1 MEYGIKIINA
11 IASGLLMFAI
21 SLGALASH
29 LLKTKLSQDSLS
41 SFEVGV
47 RYLIYHGL
55 ALLIVNGLNTIDLDE
70 KLTFSKL
77 ALSGIFLFSGSIFML
92 STQEIHGWPVK
103 FLGPITPIGGI
114 LLISAWGY
122 LTLAFLKK

>member
-55 ALLIVNGLNTIDLDE
+55 ALLIVNELSAVNLDV

-77 ALSGIFLFSGSIFML
+77 VLSGIFLFSGSIFML
-92 STQEIHGWPVK
+92 STRIRAYVCNISRK
-103 FLGPITPIGGI
+103 FIFTCLDSMYFIYIT
-114 LLISAWGY
+114 
-122 LTLAFLKK
+122 